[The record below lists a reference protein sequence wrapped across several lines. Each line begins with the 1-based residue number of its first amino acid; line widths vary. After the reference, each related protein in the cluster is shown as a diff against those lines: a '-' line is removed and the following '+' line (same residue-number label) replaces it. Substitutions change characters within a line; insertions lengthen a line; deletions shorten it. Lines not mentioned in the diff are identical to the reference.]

1 MCQVPGDVVYLPVL
15 MGHTCKTLS
24 GNVDVSIPAVAA
36 ANGYDAAGKA
46 ICLEQHLTNKCPN
59 TADARSFY
67 MKCRDDLNTLEA
79 RTLESTTMSFTSVA
93 FFLPDELVPRVVT
106 GLLAGFVAEGQGR
119 DYNKKPLSNDE
130 KKELFQLTK
139 GWEEEGEMV
148 LESVMSAER
157 QRLRTETAL
166 WTGDGRQKG
175 GGV

>member
-1 MCQVPGDVVYLPVL
+1 
-15 MGHTCKTLS
+15 
-24 GNVDVSIPAVAA
+24 
-36 ANGYDAAGKA
+36 
-46 ICLEQHLTNKCPN
+46 
-59 TADARSFY
+59 
-67 MKCRDDLNTLEA
+67 MKCRDDLNTLKA
-79 RTLESTTMSFTSVA
+79 RTVESTTMSFTSVA